1 MCMQHFFRWTF
12 RFHIV
17 AHEIKTLIRKLQI
30 PGVEFQVSQRMLIL
44 GFCKLLAPGVSLSL
58 CLFACVRVRVCV
70 RARVPLCHYRRPRDL
85 CEKEKQVRVAEKRGK

>member
-44 GFCKLLAPGVSLSL
+44 GFCKLLAPSEGATPNFLKFEQTLKVWQTLKVKL
-58 CLFACVRVRVCV
+58 
-70 RARVPLCHYRRPRDL
+70 
-85 CEKEKQVRVAEKRGK
+85 